1 VQVASAHHA
10 AHNCLASGCKT
21 SPPSS
26 SSSSSTV
33 DNKLIAVDEP
43 ARLAAAKYSPRVHAA
58 AADER
63 AAAAARMKREAE
75 AERERERERAPRGY
89 APLYDAAAAVKPDER
104 KRAKDDDWYIR
115 RDERMLKTEERLIY
129 ERAAAAAAKFTDSQQ
144 LVHGLTAAHDRSP
157 DLGPDLQNV
166 FSYRVTVLLTFKRTL
181 DRDLGFQSLTSY
193 GHDPYMCKN
202 GQRSVGSKATVE
214 TDGRTRPIAVLCPL
228 MRSVISSR

>member
-1 VQVASAHHA
+1 M
-10 AHNCLASGCKT
+10 
-21 SPPSS
+21 
-26 SSSSSTV
+26 

-43 ARLAAAKYSPRVHAA
+43 ARHVAAAKYSPRVHAAA

-75 AERERERERAPRGY
+75 AERERERTPRGY
-89 APLYDAAAAVKPDER
+89 APLYDAAAVKPDER

>member
-1 VQVASAHHA
+1 
-10 AHNCLASGCKT
+10 
-21 SPPSS
+21 
-26 SSSSSTV
+26 
-33 DNKLIAVDEP
+33 
-43 ARLAAAKYSPRVHAA
+43 
-58 AADER
+58 
-63 AAAAARMKREAE
+63 MKREAE
-75 AERERERERAPRGY
+75 AERERAPRGY
-89 APLYDAAAAVKPDER
+89 APLYDSAAAAAVKPDKR

-129 ERAAAAAAKFTDSQQ
+129 ERAAAAAAKFTDSHQ
-144 LVHGLTAAHDRSP
+144 LVHGVTAAHDRSP

-166 FSYRVTVLLTFKRTL
+166 FSYRVTVLLTFKLTL

>member
-1 VQVASAHHA
+1 MASAHHA
-10 AHNCLASGCKT
+10 AHNSLASGYRT

-26 SSSSSTV
+26 SSSSTV
-33 DNKLIAVDEP
+33 DSKLIAVDEP
-43 ARLAAAKYSPRVHAA
+43 ARHAAAAKYSPRMHAA

-63 AAAAARMKREAE
+63 AAAARMKREAE
-75 AERERERERAPRGY
+75 AERERAPRGY
-89 APLYDAAAAVKPDER
+89 APLYDAAAAAAVKPDER

-115 RDERMLKTEERLIY
+115 RDERMLKTEERLMY
-129 ERAAAAAAKFTDSQQ
+129 ERAAAAAAKFTDSQH
-144 LVHGLTAAHDRSP
+144 LVHGVTAAHDRSP

-166 FSYRVTVLLTFKRTL
+166 FSYCVTVLLTFKLTL

-202 GQRSVGSKATVE
+202 GQRSVGSKAAVE

>member
-1 VQVASAHHA
+1 M
-10 AHNCLASGCKT
+10 
-21 SPPSS
+21 
-26 SSSSSTV
+26 
-33 DNKLIAVDEP
+33 
-43 ARLAAAKYSPRVHAA
+43 HAA

-63 AAAAARMKREAE
+63 AAAARMKREAE
-75 AERERERERAPRGY
+75 AERAPRGY
-89 APLYDAAAAVKPDER
+89 APLYDPAAAAAVKPDER

-166 FSYRVTVLLTFKRTL
+166 FSYRVTVLLTFKLTL
-181 DRDLGFQSLTSY
+181 DRDLGFQSLTSC

-202 GQRSVGSKATVE
+202 GQRSVGSKAAVE